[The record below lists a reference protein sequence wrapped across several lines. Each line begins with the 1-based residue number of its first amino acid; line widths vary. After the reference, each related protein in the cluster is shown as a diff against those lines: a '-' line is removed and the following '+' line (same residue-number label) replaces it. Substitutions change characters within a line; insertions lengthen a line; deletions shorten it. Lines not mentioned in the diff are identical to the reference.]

1 MTKAARNLIE
11 GQRLGDD
18 DVERRKP
25 GPPWLGGGHSVRV

>member
-25 GPPWLGGGHSVRV
+25 GRPWLGGGHSVRV